1 MMTREELNEH
11 IKELDATIGL
21 GIHTNIVKAWLE
33 DIRDNGIKE
42 EVDMNLGCKVQLGK
56 YAGKPFYVKWCT
68 DNWAFGESEDIELH
82 GTSDESNA
90 WISKRTAEELAEL
103 FSKAKVVK
111 PND

>member
-1 MMTREELNEH
+1 MTKEELNEH

-42 EVDMNLGCKVQLGK
+42 EVDMNLDCKVQLGK

-68 DNWAFGESEDIELH
+68 DNWAFGESEDIEVH
-82 GTSDESNA
+82 GTRDESNA

>member
-1 MMTREELNEH
+1 MTREELNEH
-11 IKELDATIGL
+11 IKELDATTGL

-56 YAGKPFYVKWCT
+56 YAGKPFYVKRCT
-68 DNWAFGESEDIELH
+68 DNWAFGESEDIEVH

>member
-1 MMTREELNEH
+1 MTRDELNEH
-11 IKELDATIGL
+11 IKELDATIGP

-68 DNWAFGESEDIELH
+68 DNWAFGESDDIEVH

-90 WISKRTAEELAEL
+90 WISKRTAEKLAEL

>member
-1 MMTREELNEH
+1 MTRDELNEH
-11 IKELDATIGL
+11 IKELDATVGL
-21 GIHTNIVKAWLE
+21 GIHTHIVKSWLE

-68 DNWAFGESEDIELH
+68 DNWAFGESEDIEVH
-82 GTSDESNA
+82 GTSDESDA
-90 WISKRTAEELAEL
+90 WISKRTAEKLAEL